1 MLHTRMNS
9 TVGQLYFNIHSE
21 KEIRFVVTGGKGKG
35 NCMMAVEKYKL
46 PL

>member
-21 KEIRFVVTGGKGKG
+21 RDQICGYWGQGKAKLYDGGGK
-35 NCMMAVEKYKL
+35 V
-46 PL
+46 